1 MKTLLW
7 LLLIA
12 VVVVAVVA
20 DYVKVVSTQ
29 KSHDIMK
36 IVTKS
41 DNPPVACE
49 CGAQAAATTT
59 SD

>member
-12 VVVVAVVA
+12 VVVVA

-49 CGAQAAATTT
+49 CGAAAAATTT

>member
-1 MKTLLW
+1 MKTFLW

-12 VVVVAVVA
+12 VIVVAVAVA

-36 IVTKS
+36 IVAKS

-49 CGAQAAATTT
+49 CGVYKK
-59 SD
+59 

>member
-1 MKTLLW
+1 MKTFLW

-12 VVVVAVVA
+12 VVVVVAVA

-36 IVTKS
+36 IVAKS

-49 CGAQAAATTT
+49 CGEYKK
-59 SD
+59 

>member
-12 VVVVAVVA
+12 VVVA

-49 CGAQAAATTT
+49 CGVYRR
-59 SD
+59 